1 LAALLLA
8 ISLVIAVYVVGDKT
22 SPKNRVGTDFAPA
35 EAKPADP
42 ILPPMPLYAQLVEEK
57 GTVALM
63 TPVEPVPVKVTRRS
77 NERV

>member
-1 LAALLLA
+1 MSQA
-8 ISLVIAVYVVGDKT
+8 K
-22 SPKNRVGTDFAPA
+22 KQAPRIGSA
-35 EAKPADP
+35 QTLHRPRPKPADP

-77 NERV
+77 NEKV